1 MRTLRDVTSPP
12 SAQCRAEL
20 VYRKT
25 SGAQASAATITSGC
39 RALGGALGSG
49 PLSPSLLLR
58 CCRQAGRELQRWAPE
73 VGEELG
79 LGGLEDSL
87 AGPVQPGWDQFAL
100 NEAKFGVRTDYNEE
114 LYTTEL
120 DLRWGGRRGRAAQR
134 DSGRAVFG
142 RLPHAHTLVRTGMWG
157 CAGRVSSV
165 GASSSCSRPAPVQ
178 LPWGRAC

>member
-1 MRTLRDVTSPP
+1 M
-12 SAQCRAEL
+12 
-20 VYRKT
+20 YRKT
-25 SGAQASAATITSGC
+25 SGAQASAATITSGF
-39 RALGGALGSG
+39 RALGGALGSA

-120 DLRWGGRRGRAAQR
+120 DLRWGREEREGGAAGQR
-134 DSGRAVFG
+134 SGGVWALAPR
-142 RLPHAHTLVRTGMWG
+142 AHTCADRDVGMCG
-157 CAGRVSSV
+157 SSEQR
-165 GASSSCSRPAPVQ
+165 G
-178 LPWGRAC
+178 G